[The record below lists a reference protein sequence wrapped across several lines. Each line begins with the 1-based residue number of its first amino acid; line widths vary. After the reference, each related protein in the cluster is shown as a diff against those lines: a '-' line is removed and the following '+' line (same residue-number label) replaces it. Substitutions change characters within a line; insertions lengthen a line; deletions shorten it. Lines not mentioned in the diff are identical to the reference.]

1 MTLYYNKNTYQL
13 KDLPSELISAWEQAD
28 NPKKNE
34 WILAPIKPQENA
46 IWNNGSWLIPQIEIP
61 QTISARQIRL
71 WLINHNFS
79 LSQIELA
86 INNIEDLLIRETV
99 RIEWEYAPYVERSH
113 PWLIPLAQSLGLNE
127 EQIDQAFR
135 EASTI

>member
-1 MTLYYNKNTYQL
+1 MTLYYNKNTYEL

-135 EASTI
+135 EASLI